1 MLTKV
6 DLTLDSALIIQHM
19 LETMRAWIS
28 FLIFVEVRAKDDEE
42 EELEIL
48 KLEGIDIL
56 RIECFLWFDRYEI

>member
-1 MLTKV
+1 
-6 DLTLDSALIIQHM
+6 M

-56 RIECFLWFDRYEI
+56 RIECFL

>member
-6 DLTLDSALIIQHM
+6 DLTLDSALIIRHM

-56 RIECFLWFDRYEI
+56 RIECFL